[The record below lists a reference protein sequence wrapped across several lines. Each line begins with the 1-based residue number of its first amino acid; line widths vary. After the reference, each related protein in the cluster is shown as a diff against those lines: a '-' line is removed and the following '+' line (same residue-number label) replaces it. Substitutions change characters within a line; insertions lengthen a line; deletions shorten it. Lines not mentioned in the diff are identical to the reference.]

1 MFSKNK
7 LLIQLLGCTA
17 TSVFLIA
24 CSEQDPVDV
33 KLNAQ
38 LEKYDQAKELI
49 IERNF
54 HENNPISR
62 DEWEAHFVLDESNEF
77 CGSNNSGSLR
87 FTNPTG

>member
-1 MFSKNK
+1 M
-7 LLIQLLGCTA
+7 
-17 TSVFLIA
+17 FLIA

-77 CGSNNSGSLR
+77 TAAEIALLQER
-87 FTNPTG
+87 QVPAAKL